1 MVLKEIQSSMENTP
15 QLSMDSKISHTDN
28 SFHFVLLAG
37 REIHRKIG
45 DVAGFDA
52 DHLHPFIIRKI

>member
-1 MVLKEIQSSMENTP
+1 MVSKDFQSSIENP
-15 QLSMDSKISHTDN
+15 SNLSVDSEISHTDN

-37 REIHRKIG
+37 REIHGKIG